1 MRVLPKPLIFNL
13 STTTLT
19 AMGREILPHP
29 AFYVKI
35 NSQMGRTCPLHYP
48 ALSRINL
55 PGIMMA
61 EERK

>member
-13 STTTLT
+13 SPATLT
-19 AMGREILPHP
+19 AVCREILPHP

-35 NSQMGRTCPLHYP
+35 NSQMERALPLFYP